1 MTAALTW
8 ARLSYRQQRWELVIV
23 TLACLGLAAF
33 AAWLTIDMRSVLA
46 TCGTPEAANACDVVF
61 AFQETHGEAVGWVQ
75 ALTGFVPVAVG
86 LVLGIPIVARE
97 IESRTA
103 LITWPMAMSR
113 TRWLAW
119 RALPPLIVG
128 LALVAL
134 LGLAVD
140 QMWRAYFPHTDIGF
154 VQYEGRGLP
163 FVMRTALIFAVAV
176 VTGAFIGRVLP
187 ALLVGVGLSAV
198 VIVALTIALPH
209 WVPSVE
215 IAGLEEDPGAYIGA
229 QLHTEIAYR
238 VPDGGL
244 VSAEVGEAMTEE
256 AFAAAAPGEP
266 DPDSMPRMVI
276 FGVAADRYWEVV
288 LHESAALGLASIG
301 LLGMA
306 ALVVERRRSA

>member
-1 MTAALTW
+1 MDSLTTL
-8 ARLSYRQQRWELVIV
+8 RLTLKLQRWEIALVV
-23 TLACLGLAAF
+23 LACLALTVA

-46 TCGTPEAANACDVVF
+46 TCGTPEATKACDVVF
-61 AFQETHGEAVGWVQ
+61 AFQDTHGEAVGWVQ

-103 LITWPMAMSR
+103 LIAWPMAGSR
-113 TRWLAW
+113 ARWLAW
-119 RALPPLIVG
+119 RALPTLAIGLVLVG
-128 LALVAL
+128 VLGVAADQLA
-134 LGLAVD
+134 
-140 QMWRAYFPHTDIGF
+140 RAYFPHTDIGF

-163 FVMRTALIFAVAV
+163 LVMRTALIFAVAV
-176 VTGAFIGRVLP
+176 VTGAVIGRVLP
-187 ALLVGVGLSAV
+187 ALLVGIGLSAV
-198 VIVALTIALPH
+198 VIVALAIALPH

-229 QLHTEIAYR
+229 RLHTEIAYR

-256 AFAAAAPGEP
+256 AYAAAAPDEP
-266 DPDSMPRMVI
+266 DPQTLPQMVI

-288 LHESAALGLASIG
+288 LREWAALGLASIG

-306 ALVVERRRSA
+306 ALVLERRRAA